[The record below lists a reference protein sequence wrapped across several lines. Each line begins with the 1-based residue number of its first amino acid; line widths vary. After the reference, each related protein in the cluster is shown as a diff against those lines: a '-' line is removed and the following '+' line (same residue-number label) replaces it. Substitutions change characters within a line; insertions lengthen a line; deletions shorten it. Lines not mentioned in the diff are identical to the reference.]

1 MSSPMVTL
9 VFLIR
14 MILCM
19 KRTLMLSALS
29 VLLLTGCAQSQATV
43 QQVID
48 TASGTI
54 NEGVNRAKSAAQP
67 IVDAAKDAQKRAEDI
82 KKGIEKMQEGKEEIQ
97 KALAH

>member
-1 MSSPMVTL
+1 MCTLGVTW
-9 VFLIR
+9 VFLLR

-19 KRTLMLSALS
+19 KRTLIISMFTAM
-29 VLLLTGCAQSQATV
+29 LLTGCMQSRATV

-54 NEGVNRAKSAAQP
+54 NEGVNRAKTATQP
-67 IVDAAKDAQKRAEDI
+67 IVNAAKDAQKRAEDI